1 MRPTAIAWKQKIGN
15 YLAYK
20 IYLTKNLQPYQKVY
34 THSSNYYYLGAKFIE
49 QKKIHALLGMNK
61 IYMRLQLSD
70 LLDEMIYN
78 KRVFIIIVNMII
90 ILSIFFYINLR
101 VRGSSIN
108 DGIWKL
114 LAVCLFGGSLH
125 GKFDCFFIPKYQGN
139 YRNLTPLWKTG
150 AITYVAL
157 EMWNFSIKTY
167 LKTFP

>member
-1 MRPTAIAWKQKIGN
+1 LPEKKIGN

-34 THSSNYYYLGAKFIE
+34 THSSNYYLGAKFIE
-49 QKKIHALLGMNK
+49 QKKIHALLEMNK

-108 DGIWKL
+108 DGI
-114 LAVCLFGGSLH
+114 
-125 GKFDCFFIPKYQGN
+125 
-139 YRNLTPLWKTG
+139 
-150 AITYVAL
+150 
-157 EMWNFSIKTY
+157 
-167 LKTFP
+167 